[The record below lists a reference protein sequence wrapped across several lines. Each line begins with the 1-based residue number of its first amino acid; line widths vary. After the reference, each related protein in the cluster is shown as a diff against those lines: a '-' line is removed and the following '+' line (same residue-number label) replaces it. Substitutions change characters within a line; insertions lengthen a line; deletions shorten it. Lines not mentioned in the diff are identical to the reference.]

1 MKFSVIK
8 IWPNKARQG
17 QAGGRNSIR
26 GTVLNYSDKGTVLN
40 NLSIIQETVPVFY
53 EYQNR
58 LFLLLKVQTG
68 LEILQFSDIGITY
81 AMIYNSVLIHQ
92 RIIHKKFF

>member
-1 MKFSVIK
+1 M
-8 IWPNKARQG
+8 N
-17 QAGGRNSIR
+17 IR
-26 GTVLNYSDKGTVLN
+26 IVS
-40 NLSIIQETVPVFY
+40 FA
-53 EYQNR
+53 
-58 LFLLLKVQTG
+58 LKVQTG